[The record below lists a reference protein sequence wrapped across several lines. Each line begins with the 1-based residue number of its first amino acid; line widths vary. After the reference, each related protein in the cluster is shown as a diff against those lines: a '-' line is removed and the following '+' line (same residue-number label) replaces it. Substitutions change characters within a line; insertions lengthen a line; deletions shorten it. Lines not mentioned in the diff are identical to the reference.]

1 MSKNLI
7 KGSKGFTLIELLVVI
22 AIIGI
27 LSSVVL
33 ASLSTARAKS
43 RDARRISDVGQI
55 QLALELYYDAS
66 SSYPIRNAVNAITA
80 SSTELGVLSP
90 TYIPKVPTDPTAS
103 TYYVYGGTTTSY
115 IIAAKLERGDN
126 TALLSDS
133 DKTGVFS
140 FNGTSISCDNT
151 AGTPQ
156 GQATPTELCY
166 DVSN

>member
-55 QLALELYYDAS
+55 QLALELYYDAT
-66 SSYPIRNAVNAITA
+66 SSYPIAANVNAVGTA
-80 SSTELGVLSP
+80 PAALNNLATA
-90 TYIPKVPTDPTAS
+90 YIPKVPTDPTS
-103 TYYVYGGTTTSY
+103 NTYYVYGGATTSY
-115 IIAAKLERGDN
+115 IIAAKLERTDN

-133 DKTGVFS
+133 DKSGVFS
-140 FNGTSISCDNT
+140 FNGTSADCTNAT
-151 AGTPQ
+151 GTPA
-156 GQATPTELCY
+156 GQANSTELCY